1 MLKVFNGIITKSDEF
16 SDSDRILTVFSK
28 EEGKVPVLYKRA
40 KQIKKASNA
49 VSQLFSVSEF
59 ICYRGANFYIHNSS
73 MLLKSYINIPA
84 SLNRLAIASYYAQM
98 INYSYENYQ
107 KDERAYNLIIYCMN
121 KIDKSDNVNCI
132 KYIALFQA
140 KLLAV
145 LGYAP
150 ILDTCVV
157 CKRQT
162 DLCSFDIEIGG
173 VICSNCARELQKYQY
188 VSEQEIKIL
197 AYLINVSLN
206 KENLEKID
214 LNNIKNLIKLLH
226 YCLNDKIESH
236 ITTYDFLMKVL
247 Q

>member
-1 MLKVFNGIITKSDEF
+1 MLKIFNGIIIKSDEF

-28 EEGKVPVLYKRA
+28 EEGKIPILYKRA

-59 ICYRGANFYIHNSS
+59 VCYKGSNFYIHNSS
-73 MLLKSYINIPA
+73 MLLKSYMNIPNA
-84 SLNRLAIASYYAQM
+84 LHRLAIASYYAQM

-107 KDERAYNLIIYCMN
+107 KDERAYNLLIYCMN
-121 KIDKSDNVNCI
+121 KTDKFDNDQCI

-140 KLLAV
+140 KLLAI

-150 ILDTCVV
+150 VLDCCVV
-157 CKRQT
+157 CKKQSN
-162 DLCSFDIEIGG
+162 LCSFDIELGG
-173 VICSNCARELQKYQY
+173 TICSNCVRELHKYQY
-188 VSEQEIKIL
+188 LSEQDIKIL
-197 AYLINVSLN
+197 TYLINIPLN

-214 LNNIKNLIKLLH
+214 LNNIKNLIELLH
-226 YCLNDKIESH
+226 YCLNDKMESH
-236 ITTYDFLMKVL
+236 ITTYDFLMQAL